1 MSHLEKQVAALVRL
15 CAAREE
21 GDRAAAREELRAL
34 ADQAPVESADVEGKA
49 RRVLTQIGVPERLV
63 GHSYLL
69 RALVL
74 TAADSGA
81 VRGATRPG
89 GLYHKIAGEFG
100 TTMPRVERGIRHGI
114 EVAWSRCDWEVLMT
128 YFGNTVSPDK
138 GKPTNLEFIARL
150 ASVVREGE

>member
-21 GDRAAAREELRAL
+21 GDREAAREELRSIAEG
-34 ADQAPVESADVEGKA
+34 ASGAAGDVQTRA
-49 RRVLTQIGVPERLV
+49 CRILTRIGVPERLL
-63 GHSYLL
+63 GHAYIL

-74 TAADSGA
+74 TAADGGA

-114 EVAWSRCDWEVLMT
+114 EVAWSRCDWEVLMA